1 VEESAAPTTE
11 ACKELTSLAF
21 LGTPDAAV
29 TPLRA
34 LHAAGHDI
42 RIVVT
47 RADRRRGRG
56 STTGPSPV
64 KRAALDLGLPVTDRI
79 DDVIDSGA
87 ELGVVV
93 AFGRIIRPHVLAAVP
108 LINLHFSLLPRWRGA
123 APVERAILAGDTETG
138 VCLMTL
144 DEGLDTGP
152 IHACRVVP
160 IGPEET
166 ADELR
171 ATLVEEGTDLL
182 LQQLRDGL
190 APAVPQNGTATYAA
204 KIEPSELRLDWTQPA
219 VQLHRVM
226 RLGRAWTTF
235 RGRRLRVVRAR
246 VVPSPQA
253 GDGAKPGELLGLVV
267 RAGQDALELVEVQP
281 EGRAPMSASDWR
293 RGAHPKPDELLGQ

>member
-1 VEESAAPTTE
+1 VPEPGAPTTE
-11 ACKELTSLAF
+11 GCKKLTRLAF
-21 LGTPDAAV
+21 FGTPDAAV

-47 RADRRRGRG
+47 RGDRRRGRG
-56 STTGPSPV
+56 STLGPSPV
-64 KRAALDLGLPVTDRI
+64 KTAALSLGLPVTDRV
-79 DDVIDSGA
+79 DDVVDAGA

-93 AFGRIIRPHVLAAVP
+93 AFGRIIRAHVLAALPMV
-108 LINLHFSLLPRWRGA
+108 NLHLSLLPCWRGA
-123 APVERAILAGDTETG
+123 APIERAILAGDTETG

-171 ATLVEEGTDLL
+171 AALVEEGTDLL

-190 APAVPQNGTATYAA
+190 TPPVPQEGEPTYAA
-204 KIEPSELRLDWTQPA
+204 KIEPSELRLDWSQPA
-219 VQLHRVM
+219 VQLHRVV

-235 RGRRLRVVRAR
+235 RERRLRVLRAR
-246 VVPSPQA
+246 VVPMPA
-253 GDGAKPGELLGLVV
+253 GRGAGPGELIGLVV
-267 RAGQDALELVEVQP
+267 RTGQDGLELLDVQP
-281 EGRAPMSASDWR
+281 EGRAAMPASGWR
-293 RGAHPKPDELLGQ
+293 NGARPTPGELLGQ

>member
-1 VEESAAPTTE
+1 VEESGAPSTA
-11 ACKELTSLAF
+11 ACKKLRSLAF

-42 RIVVT
+42 RIVVS

-64 KRAALDLGLPVTDRI
+64 KLAALNLGIPVTERI

-108 LINLHFSLLPRWRGA
+108 LVNLHFSLLPRWRGA

-160 IGPEET
+160 IGTEET
-166 ADELR
+166 VDELR
-171 ATLVEEGTDLL
+171 AALVEEGTDLL

-190 APAVPQNGTATYAA
+190 SPAVPQTGTATYAA

-219 VQLHRVM
+219 VQLHRVV

-235 RGRRLRVVRAR
+235 RGHRLRVLRAH
-246 VVPSPQA
+246 VVPSPPSS
-253 GDGAKPGELLGLVV
+253 DGAEPGELVGLAV

-281 EGRAPMSASDWR
+281 EGRAPMAARDWR
-293 RGAHPKPDELLGQ
+293 RGAHPRPDELLGQ